1 MPLEHMTLKY
11 LLRLAMQ
18 SMFSAV
24 RAKLAEL
31 KPIRIVAAILLGGV
45 ISTFTVIAL
54 QRNDRSNIFLL
65 GCHSYLTNFLII
77 Q

>member
-1 MPLEHMTLKY
+1 
-11 LLRLAMQ
+11 
-18 SMFSAV
+18 MFSAV

-45 ISTFTVIAL
+45 ISTFTVVAL
-54 QRNDRSNIFLL
+54 QRNDRPNIFLL
-65 GCHSYLTNFLII
+65 GCHSYLTNFLFI